1 MRPATC
7 NRMDLMHIV
16 FSNGVLG
23 AEVMLFLRSLK
34 DSHGFYFEEVRTYMA
49 DWRCPWIQK
58 LEPADCFNVHRAS
71 AKPALW
77 IALAPKGCPKCAWKV
92 KGCTPSCWV
101 AKMGRL
107 PKQGEHYVIARGFNR
122 RVCSSGVNR
131 QMPLAAVST
140 AKCVPVPFL
149 ACIR

>member
-16 FSNGVLG
+16 FSNGALG